1 MILVAKILSATFSRV
16 DIPEEQRKDF
26 YLFIDEFQ
34 NFAFKGIASILSEA
48 RKYRLSMVLAHQYI
62 KQLPEEIASAV
73 FGNVGTIMCFRVG
86 TEDAEF
92 LEKQFAP
99 VFTKVDLVN
108 IPNYNLYLK
117 LLIDGYVSDPFNI
130 RTLPP
135 KPPDFSLA
143 EKVKELSALKYGKP
157 LEEIEAE
164 IQERYR
170 HVRSVF

>member
-1 MILVAKILSATFSRV
+1 
-16 DIPEEQRKDF
+16 
-26 YLFIDEFQ
+26 
-34 NFAFKGIASILSEA
+34 
-48 RKYRLSMVLAHQYI
+48 
-62 KQLPEEIASAV
+62 
-73 FGNVGTIMCFRVG
+73 MCFRVG

-135 KPPDFSLA
+135 KPVDFSLV
-143 EKVKELSALKYGKP
+143 EKIKELSALKYGKP

-170 HVRSVF
+170 HVRSIF